1 MIRDRGSP
9 RLKGGK
15 HDGDQGRPDEQA
27 QEAKSDEPSKD
38 TQDGQRQRH
47 LDAKAYEPGFDEI
60 VGRVDEHVQKTK
72 GT

>member
-1 MIRDRGSP
+1 MAISVG
-9 RLKGGK
+9 
-15 HDGDQGRPDEQA
+15 PDEHA

-60 VGRVDEHVQKTK
+60 VDRVAWCRCFFR
-72 GT
+72 